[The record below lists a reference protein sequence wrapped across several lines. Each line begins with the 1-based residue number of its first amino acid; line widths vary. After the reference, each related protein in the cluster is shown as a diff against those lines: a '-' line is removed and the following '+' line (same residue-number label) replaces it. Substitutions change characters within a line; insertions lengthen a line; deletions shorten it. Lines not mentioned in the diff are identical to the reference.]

1 VADPTQI
8 KAVNRAIE
16 ELRARIADARAVCG
30 EIPAVR
36 RLANDVDRLT
46 IDASELA
53 DLPAVRSEALPSKI
67 AISGAHR

>member
-16 ELRARIADARAVCG
+16 EWGARIADARAGYG